1 MGSVLAVALIIDN
14 HEKFHGRRKHNPIY
28 FHYVNGHK
36 KTPIDKCHED

>member
-14 HEKFHGRRKHNPIY
+14 HEKFHGRRKHHPRY

-36 KTPIDKCHED
+36 KIRLDKYHEV